1 MGPKAV
7 FNFFFD
13 LKINFGFCIYPRTFC
28 YIALFSFSH
37 ISHISLVEKTLK
49 LFKIQLSS
57 LFLKGN
63 IIGLF
68 TTAKWKFLAIETHS
82 FLSDQEQTFCS
93 WDIVCETRHFLV
105 FPKFRKA
112 SNPKKN
118 PNLQY
123 QWYHNFMPLGT
134 VLVRT

>member
-7 FNFFFD
+7 INSFFD
-13 LKINFGFCIYPRTFC
+13 LKIIFGFCIYPRTFC

-37 ISHISLVEKTLK
+37 ISHIFLVEKALK
-49 LFKIQLSS
+49 LFQIQLSS

-82 FLSDQEQTFCS
+82 FLSDQKQTFCS
-93 WDIVCETRHFLV
+93 WDIFWETHHFHA

-112 SNPKKN
+112 SNPKKF
-118 PNLQY
+118 PNRQY
-123 QWYHNFMPLGT
+123 QWYRNFMPLGP
-134 VLVRT
+134 V